1 MYTARDLVRFW
12 ANVAVAAGGCA
23 EWTAALDPNGY
34 GEFYHDGRLKRA
46 HRVAWEIASGVA
58 VPEGQLVL
66 HRCDNRRCVN
76 WQHLFI
82 GTHQD
87 NMDDMAAKGRKAAC
101 RGVDNPRAKLAPE
114 QVAAVKA
121 DPRPQRAIARDYGIS
136 KTQVGNIKR
145 GEQWRP

>member
-1 MYTARDLVRFW
+1 MLTARDLVRFW
-12 ANVAVAAGGCA
+12 SNVSVAAGGCA
-23 EWTAALDPNGY
+23 EWTAATDPNGY
-34 GEFYHDGRLKRA
+34 GEFHHNGHVKRA
-46 HRVAWEIASGVA
+46 HRVAWEIASGR
-58 VPEGQLVL
+58 PIPHGMMVL

-87 NMDDMAAKGRKAAC
+87 NMADMQAKGRKASV
-101 RGVDNPRAKLAPE
+101 RGPNNPRAKLEPE

-121 DPRPQRAIARDYGIS
+121 DPRPQRVIARDFGIS
-136 KTQVGNIKR
+136 KSQVGNIKR